1 MDTRTRNIALALGA
15 AVIVI
20 ALVLAAPG
28 LSAILSP
35 APAPAAPKEG
45 TVIVYFFYGEECPH
59 CHEVMPVIESLRA
72 KYPEVEFRMLEV
84 WHNEANRA
92 TFASIAGEA
101 GSTQTGVPQVIV
113 NKTVLVGSR
122 DIPDQLE
129 QVILTQ
135 KKT

>member
-1 MDTRTRNIALALGA
+1 MDTKTRNIALALAA
-15 AVIVI
+15 AVIII
-20 ALVLAAPG
+20 ALVMAAPG
-28 LSAILSP
+28 LSALFS
-35 APAPAAPKEG
+35 PAAPKES
-45 TVIVYFFYGEECPH
+45 TVVVYFFYGEECPH
-59 CHEVMPVIESLRA
+59 CHEVMPFIESLRT
-72 KYPEVEFRMLEV
+72 KYPDVEFRMLEV

-92 TFASIAGEA
+92 TFASVAGEA
-101 GSTQTGVPQVIV
+101 GSTQTGVPQVVV